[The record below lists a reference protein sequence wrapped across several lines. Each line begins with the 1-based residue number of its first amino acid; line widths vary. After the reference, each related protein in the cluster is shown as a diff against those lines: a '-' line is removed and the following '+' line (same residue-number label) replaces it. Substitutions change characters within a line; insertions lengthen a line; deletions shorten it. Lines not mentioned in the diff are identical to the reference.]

1 MLKRQKEID
10 RKVDELFDQLY
21 EVEGEIIDY
30 LTYYDIDGYIH
41 SIDFSSYSIKEL
53 NRIDRLTEEDKG
65 STMINALTAEVCQ
78 EILPLP
84 DGSTEN
90 VLIELKGIDGKKYYL
105 IDVRDSI
112 HYGKGDLVK
121 VIIDR
126 DESKKYQYVYAIIHL
141 QKNIIWTPILIERGR
156 IASLKLGFVVLL
168 GLMFLQT
175 IMLILIFIFFLFLSW
190 VANDYEGLLET
201 FNLAIVGTNIVSFAI
216 GAFLICI
223 WWIFATEQDY
233 FGNIYAEAVF
243 KKLGFHAVKF
253 LDLKNYSSYTIN
265 KKNKIQ
271 VSDLNINNEATSYL
285 LDVALKEHNKRYRK

>member
-21 EVEGEIIDY
+21 EVEGEIVDY

-41 SIDFSSYSIKEL
+41 SIDFSSYSIKEF
-53 NRIDRLTEEDKG
+53 NRINSLTEEDKG
-65 STMINALTAEVCQ
+65 SAMINALTAEVCQ
-78 EILPLP
+78 EILPWP
-84 DGSTEN
+84 DGYIEN

-112 HYGKGDLVK
+112 PYGKGDLVK

-141 QKNIIWTPILIERGR
+141 QKNILWTPNLIERGR

-168 GLMFLQT
+168 GLMFWQT

-190 VANDYEGLLET
+190 VTNDYEGLLET

-216 GAFLICI
+216 GIFLICI

-243 KKLGFHAVKF
+243 KKLGFHAVKK
-253 LDLKNYSSYTIN
+253 LELSKYSSYAIN

-271 VSDLNINNEATSYL
+271 VSDFNIKNEAKSYL
-285 LDVALKEHNKRYRK
+285 LEIALKEHNQKYKK